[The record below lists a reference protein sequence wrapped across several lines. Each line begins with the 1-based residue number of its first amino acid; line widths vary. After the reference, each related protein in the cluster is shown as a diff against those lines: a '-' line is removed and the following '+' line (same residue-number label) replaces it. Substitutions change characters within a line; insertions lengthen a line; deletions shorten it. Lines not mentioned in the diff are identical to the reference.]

1 MKFEIEWNC
10 FDLSTVIQIYQP
22 FFHFINRIFNIP
34 TVLQKSTDP
43 QTHTNKTKT
52 IKKEAIPF

>member
-1 MKFEIEWNC
+1 VKFGIEWNC
-10 FDLSTVIQIYQP
+10 FDLSTV
-22 FFHFINRIFNIP
+22 
-34 TVLQKSTDP
+34 LQKSTGS